1 MGYLPEVVR
10 IIAAHV
16 GGPVAS
22 NAIGTGFF
30 LSVDGNLIKEEG
42 LLLTNAHVVTNSPVV
57 KIMTTYIE
65 HQALPVT
72 VVAVC
77 HDHDLALLKIE
88 PEVHQWL
95 KRTLKE
101 RYELDHIPSFTLGDS
116 NKLRTGYEV
125 HAVGHPLG
133 LIDQQFTTGPY
144 QGCVHLNGE
153 IRGLSGALINGGN
166 SGGPLLGT
174 VMNHEGTPVKGLHYF
189 QPTKYEVMGINTFKL
204 TGDNVDGENGFIPA
218 NTVLL
223 TLPTLLEP
231 LKQRHVA
238 EEAVQK
244 MVAKM
249 IASGGVPDGQHIL
262 QAVTNHMSDKECG
275 ILNAKMSSIESA
287 WVDNVFGGRVN
298 GNPRGF
304 HNWVWRHVVKP
315 GEKHLHAGGPAL
327 FSKVLEFA
335 ENEDWQGLSDWKNSR
350 RWKTI
355 RMSETTSVDTKA
367 MPVVVRLLP
376 PPASHIHKPNVGLMT
391 QPLYS
396 GAILQ
401 HYQCPK
407 LKNGEWAVKGGVL
420 VTSVQPNS
428 LYAQAGGLKDDIIYG
443 FQNSSA
449 HAEFSPAGTWFSDS
463 RDLPLSLKDLC
474 NDTPVNEN
482 VTMFVLRNSTEQRLL
497 QLTFPMRQPKYN
509 ELPSVR
515 QIYPYCNEGR
525 IETKQKAQVQGIVFT
540 PLRANH
546 IAAFRLLDYML
557 PSRRYDFKVVIEG
570 VSPESPA
577 YATGAVHAGS
587 IITKINDEKVAD
599 SWQGVLKQLS
609 NPHPET
615 SCWVL
620 DTEYQGISNKFVMV
634 ARTSQTK

>member
-1 MGYLPEVVR
+1 MGYLPAVVR

-16 GGPVAS
+16 GGPVAA

-30 LSVDGNLIKEEG
+30 LSMDNDLIHEEG

-88 PEVHQWL
+88 PQVHQWL
-95 KRTLKE
+95 KRTLLA
-101 RYELDHIPSFTLGDS
+101 RYNIDHIPAFTLGNS

-133 LIDQQFTTGPY
+133 LIEQQFTTGPY
-144 QGCVHLNGE
+144 QGCIHISGE

-174 VMNHEGTPVKGLHYF
+174 VMNHQGTPVKGLHYF
-189 QPTKYEVMGINTFKL
+189 EPTKYEVMGINTFKL
-204 TGDNVDGENGFIPA
+204 TGENVSGENGFITA
-218 NTVLL
+218 NSVKL

-231 LKQRHVA
+231 LTKRHVA
-238 EEAVQK
+238 EAAVQK
-244 MVAKM
+244 MVMKM
-249 IASGGVPDGQHIL
+249 IASGGIPKGQHVL
-262 QAVTNHMSDKECG
+262 KAVANHMSDEECLL
-275 ILNAKMSSIESA
+275 LNNKMGCIETA
-287 WVDNVFGGRVN
+287 WEANLFGGRV
-298 GNPRGF
+298 GGKPRGF
-304 HNWVWRHVVKP
+304 HNWIWRHVVEP
-315 GEKHLHAGGPAL
+315 GCKHMHAGGPAL
-327 FSKVLEFA
+327 LSKVLTFA
-335 ENEDWQGLSDWKNSR
+335 ETEDWEGLSNWKNNR

-355 RMSETTSVDTKA
+355 RMAETTPTNPKQ
-367 MPVVVRLLP
+367 MPVVIRMMP
-376 PPASHIHKPNVGLMT
+376 PPPFHIHKPIVGVET
-391 QPLYS
+391 QPIYNA
-396 GAILQ
+396 AILQ

-407 LKNGEWAVKGGVL
+407 LKSGDWVVKGGIL
-420 VTSVQPNS
+420 VTAVQPDS
-428 LYAQAGGLKDDIIYG
+428 LYAQAGGCKDDIIYA
-443 FQNSSA
+443 FQNSNT
-449 HAEFSPAGTWFSDS
+449 HAEFSPAGTWYSDV
-463 RDLPLSLKDLC
+463 RDLPLSLTDLC

-482 VTMFVLRNSTEQRLL
+482 VTMFVLRNNNRQRLI
-497 QLTFPMRQPKYN
+497 QLSFSMRQPSYA
-509 ELPSVR
+509 ELPNVR

-525 IETKQKAQVQGIVFT
+525 IESKQKAQIQGIVFA

-546 IAAFRLLDYML
+546 IGTFRLLEYMS
-557 PSRRYDFKVVIEG
+557 PSKRHEFKVVVEG

-587 IITKINDEKVAD
+587 IVTHINDQKVAA
-599 SWQGVLKQLS
+599 SWEGVQKQLS
-609 NPHPET
+609 TPHPTT

-620 DTEYQGISNKFVMV
+620 DTEYQGVRNKFVMV
-634 ARTSQTK
+634 ARTLQTK